1 MNKPFGTPAAATVG
15 ATSATA
21 AADVATTAPPNSAP
35 NSTPNSIPL
44 SITRIQATIDYIED
58 HLSDEFG
65 IRDLAQV
72 ADMSQWHFQRVF
84 RATVGETVKNY
95 IRSRRLSR
103 AATALL
109 GSGLN
114 VLEIALEAGF
124 DSNEAFTRA
133 FRAQFATTPRE
144 FRQQKQAFGFP
155 QMKPQICQSYLE
167 HLHANLGLEPRL
179 ELTRPKRLIGVKADL
194 TVPHEAFD
202 LQQLARPI
210 WQAFSQRLP
219 EIEGRIDEQ
228 ACLLCDIVSSSERH
242 IRMFVLPCVE
252 VKDFSA
258 VPEGMITA
266 VRPQLKNAIFSHAGS
281 GVAWEY
287 TMHYIFGA
295 WLAES
300 GQQLANAPTFCRFDP
315 EHSPFDEC
323 TRLEYYV
330 ALR

>member
-1 MNKPFGTPAAATVG
+1 MNSPERTTRLQASTATP
-15 ATSATA
+15 SAMPQTG
-21 AADVATTAPPNSAP
+21 
-35 NSTPNSIPL
+35 IPL

-65 IRDLAQV
+65 IKDLAQV

-103 AATALL
+103 SATTLL
-109 GSGLN
+109 ASSMNILD
-114 VLEIALEAGF
+114 IALEAGF

-144 FRQQKQAFGFP
+144 FRQQKQASGFP
-155 QMKPQICQSYLE
+155 HMKLQICQTYLE
-167 HLHANLGLEPRL
+167 HLHANVGLEPRI
-179 ELTRPKRLIGVKADL
+179 ELTPAMRLVGVKADI

-210 WQAFSQRLP
+210 WQAFSGRLG
-219 EIEGRIDEQ
+219 EIEGRVDDS

-252 VKDFSA
+252 VKDFSD

-266 VRPQLKNAIFSHAGS
+266 VRPQLHNAIFSHAGS

-295 WLAES
+295 WLPES

-315 EHSPFDEC
+315 EHSPFDDS

>member
-1 MNKPFGTPAAATVG
+1 MNNKVIP
-15 ATSATA
+15 SAT
-21 AADVATTAPPNSAP
+21 PPEPA
-35 NSTPNSIPL
+35 IPL
-44 SITRIQATIDYIED
+44 SIKRIQATIDYIED
-58 HLSDEFG
+58 HLQEEFG
-65 IRDLAQV
+65 IKDLAQV

-95 IRSRRLSR
+95 IRSRRLSY

-109 GSGLN
+109 ASHLN
-114 VLEIALEAGF
+114 ILEIALEAGF

-155 QMKPQICQSYLE
+155 RMKPQICQTYLE
-167 HLHANLGLEPRL
+167 HLHTNVGLEPRI
-179 ELTRPKRLIGVKADL
+179 ELTPALRLVGVKADI

-202 LQQLARPI
+202 LQQLAAPV
-210 WQAFSQRLP
+210 WQAFSARLA
-219 EIEGRIDEQ
+219 EVGRRVDDS

-252 VKDFSA
+252 VKDFSD

-266 VRPQLKNAIFSHAGS
+266 VRPQLRNAIFSHAGS

-295 WLAES
+295 WLPES
-300 GQQLANAPTFCRFDP
+300 GQTLANAPTFCRFDP
-315 EHSPFDEC
+315 DRSPFEGD
-323 TRLEYYV
+323 TKLDYYV

>member
-1 MNKPFGTPAAATVG
+1 MNWWRSLLTNPAMSNHNSMNSSTNSGSAGRDAA
-15 ATSATA
+15 
-21 AADVATTAPPNSAP
+21 
-35 NSTPNSIPL
+35 IPL

-65 IRDLAQV
+65 IKDLAQV

-109 GSGLN
+109 ASN
-114 VLEIALEAGF
+114 MNILEIALEAGF

-144 FRQQKQAFGFP
+144 FRQQKQASGFP
-155 QMKPQICQSYLE
+155 QMKLQICQTYLE
-167 HLHANLGLEPRL
+167 HLHANVGLEPRI
-179 ELTRPKRLIGVKADL
+179 ELTPSLRLVGVKADI

-210 WQAFSQRLP
+210 WQAFSGRLS
-219 EIEGRIDEQ
+219 EIERRSDDY

-252 VKDFSA
+252 VKDFSD

-266 VRPQLKNAIFSHAGS
+266 VRPQLHNAIFSHAGS

-295 WLAES
+295 WLPES
-300 GQQLANAPTFCRFDP
+300 GHQLANAPTFCRFDP
-315 EHSPFDEC
+315 EHSPFDDS
-323 TRLEYYV
+323 TRLDYYV

>member
-1 MNKPFGTPAAATVG
+1 MNNKVLSSQL
-15 ATSATA
+15 TSQ
-21 AADVATTAPPNSAP
+21 ADAQSV
-35 NSTPNSIPL
+35 IPL

-58 HLSDEFG
+58 HLQEEFG
-65 IRDLAQV
+65 IKDLAHV

-95 IRSRRLSR
+95 IRSRRLSH

-109 GSGLN
+109 ASHLN
-114 VLEIALEAGF
+114 ILEIALEAGF

-155 QMKPQICQSYLE
+155 RMKLQICQTYLE
-167 HLHANLGLEPRL
+167 HLHTNVGLDPRI
-179 ELTRPKRLIGVKADL
+179 ELTPALRLVGVKADI

-202 LQQLARPI
+202 LQQLAAPV
-210 WQAFSQRLP
+210 WQAFSARLA
-219 EIEGRIDEQ
+219 EIGRRVDDS

-252 VKDFSA
+252 VKDFSD

-266 VRPQLKNAIFSHAGS
+266 VRPQLRNAIFSHAGS

-295 WLAES
+295 WLPES
-300 GQQLANAPTFCRFDP
+300 GQTLANAPTFCRFDP
-315 EHSPFDEC
+315 ERSPFEGD
-323 TRLEYYV
+323 TKLEYYV

>member
-1 MNKPFGTPAAATVG
+1 MNNKANPNPG
-15 ATSATA
+15 TSANVPVNA
-21 AADVATTAPPNSAP
+21 AGPA
-35 NSTPNSIPL
+35 IPL

-58 HLSDEFG
+58 HLLEEFG
-65 IRDLAQV
+65 IKDLAQV

-95 IRSRRLSR
+95 IRSRRLSY

-109 GSGLN
+109 ASHLN
-114 VLEIALEAGF
+114 ILEIALEAGF

-155 QMKPQICQSYLE
+155 RMKPQICQTYLE
-167 HLHANLGLEPRL
+167 HLHTNVGLEPRI
-179 ELTRPKRLIGVKADL
+179 ELTPALRLVGVKADI

-202 LQQLARPI
+202 LQQLAAPV
-210 WQAFSQRLP
+210 WQAFSARLA
-219 EIEGRIDEQ
+219 EVGRRVDDS

-252 VKDFSA
+252 VKDFSD

-266 VRPQLKNAIFSHAGS
+266 VRPQLRNAIFSHAGS

-295 WLAES
+295 WLPES
-300 GQQLANAPTFCRFDP
+300 GQTLANAPTFCRFEPDR
-315 EHSPFDEC
+315 SPFEGD
-323 TRLEYYV
+323 TKLDYYV